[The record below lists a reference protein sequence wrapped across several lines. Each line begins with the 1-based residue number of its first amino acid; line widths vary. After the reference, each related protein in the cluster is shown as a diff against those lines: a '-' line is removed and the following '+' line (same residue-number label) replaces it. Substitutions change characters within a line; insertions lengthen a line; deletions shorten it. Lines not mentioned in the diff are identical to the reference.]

1 MPAAFLSEDSID
13 HSLASVRAPNPI
25 SAPAVTPHATTRVVR
40 GVPVVFWIGWGLC
53 LLVSALVCRSLYA
66 DGAYAV
72 LELLRAPGH
81 YIDYD
86 AHRSFASYVTQTPV
100 LIGQWL
106 GVAQVAAY
114 AALYT
119 AGVHALPA
127 MLFLTALS
135 LAVRTPMLFAA
146 TGAAIVIFGFGANFI
161 NTEANLF
168 LALAWLAAVILVL
181 PGRRPVL
188 RGFVLPSLAF
198 LSLRIYEGMLLVGPV
213 LATAAYIASRETDD
227 AHERIGLTFAA
238 PCFLLAALIGFSSLV
253 APRDPGNAAG
263 FMAIA
268 FRYLSNPQVFVLGA
282 ALCSLAAITPIPARA
297 RLALTAA
304 SGAFAAVFV
313 WQMIRTQGYYAY
325 GLYYYNRVFLVCLL
339 PLAIA
344 ALLGVQRVR
353 PAWLAQPLAYGAGI
367 AIVIPF
373 AAVVAVDL
381 AGSAR
386 WLTYERSFCE
396 MLEQPPSASPVEQL
410 KRTGAVTGWGW
421 THPALSILLREHG
434 SLAMVHNDPGLWQPF
449 DPDVPIA
456 LTYRGACENRLL
468 ANMPLSKSR

>member
-1 MPAAFLSEDSID
+1 MPAASQSEDPID
-13 HSLASVRAPNPI
+13 HSLATVRASNPV
-25 SAPAVTPHATTRVVR
+25 SAPATTSRATRVVR
-40 GVPVVFWIGWGLC
+40 GIPVAFWIGWGLC
-53 LLVSALVCRSLYA
+53 LLISALVCRSLYA

-86 AHRSFASYVTQTPV
+86 AHRSFASYATQTPV

-106 GVAQVAAY
+106 GVEQVAIY

-127 MLFLTALS
+127 ALFLTALA
-135 LAVRTPMLFAA
+135 LAVRTPMLFAV

-161 NTEANLF
+161 NTEANVF

-188 RGFVLPSLAF
+188 RGFLLPSLAF
-198 LSLRIYEGMLLVGPV
+198 LSLRVYEGMLLVGPV
-213 LATAAYIASRETDD
+213 LAIAAYVSSRKTDD

-238 PCFLLAALIGFSSLV
+238 PCFLLSALIGFSSLI

-263 FMAIA
+263 FVVIA
-268 FRYLSNPQVFVLGA
+268 FRYLSNPQVFALGA
-282 ALCSLAAITPIPARA
+282 ALCSLAAIAPIPARA
-297 RLALTAA
+297 RLALTVA
-304 SGAFAAVFV
+304 SAAFAGAFV
-313 WQMIRTQGYYAY
+313 WQMIRIDGYYAY
-325 GLYYYNRVFLVCLL
+325 GLYYYNRSFLVCLL
-339 PLAIA
+339 PLAIT
-344 ALLGVQRVR
+344 ALFTVHRLR
-353 PAWLAQPLAYGAGI
+353 PAWLGQALPDGAGI

-381 AGSAR
+381 MGSAR
-386 WLTYERSFCE
+386 WLAYERSFCKI
-396 MLEQPPSASPVEQL
+396 LEQPPPANGIEQL
-410 KRTGAVTGWGW
+410 KQSGAVTGWGW
-421 THPALSILLREHG
+421 THPALSILLRERG
-434 SLAMVHNDPGLWQPF
+434 STAIVHNDAAPWQPF

-456 LTYRGACENRLL
+456 LAYHGACENRLL
-468 ANMPLSKSR
+468 ANMRLAKAR